1 MFIGKGVGGDVGMR
15 VVIEVGTEVGTE
27 MGTEM
32 GTGLGV
38 VEIEEKEKNCRNF
51 WKRKEVMDLNLS
63 TN

>member
-1 MFIGKGVGGDVGMR
+1 MR
-15 VVIEVGTEVGTE
+15 VVIEVGTEV
-27 MGTEM
+27 GTEM